1 VWFTTAQV
9 GEWNWERFSS
19 KEYDQLHEQ
28 ALAETDP
35 GKRHAMYVRMQDLME
50 ESGAYVFLT
59 HGVNAVLHR
68 QSLRAA
74 LTPDGNRM
82 LLRKFQLA

>member
-1 VWFTTAQV
+1 VWFTTAQI
-9 GEWNWERFSS
+9 GEWNWERWSS
-19 KEYDQLHEQ
+19 KEYDGLHEQ
-28 ALAETDP
+28 ALLEPDP
-35 GKRHAMYVRMQDLME
+35 AKRQAMYVRMQDLME

-59 HGVNAVLHR
+59 HGINAVLYRNH
-68 QSLRAA
+68 LKPA